1 MNPLSFLKRNKDA
14 VQSDVNK
21 QMEEADNDDDSE
33 VNIGTKVKIVA
44 AMLVVAVATFVAL
57 WVQEPTDLKIDV
69 ISGTSIAD
77 ETVPDTEQ
85 AVRETTMVA
94 AAETAYP
101 VLAEV
106 SITDFTFTP
115 ANMTVKKG
123 TTVVWSN
130 MDPVDHTVTADT
142 FSSSTIEPG
151 DSYTYTFDT
160 AGEYLYS
167 CAFHPQMTGK
177 IIVTDE
183 SAETDEAP
191 DTTSTVTEPPRDL
204 EDLYP
209 ALSTTNDL
217 DEETAVGTDLLSVT
231 TDTVAL
237 NDLDKPP
244 AEEPLLVTFDAE
256 DLMASGEVREE
267 TTAAIRESDKLAKSG
282 PEDVLYVFA
291 LAAIL
296 YFNRRKIAGVLS

>member
-1 MNPLSFLKRNKDA
+1 MNPLSFLKRNKDTA
-14 VQSDVNK
+14 QTPVNK
-21 QMEEADNDDDSE
+21 RAEDADYDDDSE
-33 VNIGTKVKIVA
+33 INIGTKVKIVA
-44 AMLVVAVATFVAL
+44 AMLVVAVATYVAL
-57 WVQEPTDLKIDV
+57 WVQEPADIKIDV
-69 ISGTSIAD
+69 LSGTTIAE
-77 ETVPDTEQ
+77 ETALDNEP
-85 AVRETTMVA
+85 AVSETTMVA
-94 AAETAYP
+94 AADTDFP

-123 TTVVWSN
+123 TTVVWTN

-142 FSSSTIEPG
+142 FSSSTLESG

-160 AGEYLYS
+160 AGEYPYS

-183 SAETDEAP
+183 VAETDEAP
-191 DTTSTVTEPPRDL
+191 DTTSTETEPPRDL

-209 ALSTTNDL
+209 ALSTAGDL

-231 TDTVAL
+231 TDTAAL
-237 NDLDKPP
+237 NDLDEPP
-244 AEEPLLVTFDAE
+244 SDEPLMVTFDAE
-256 DLMASGEVREE
+256 ELIASGEVREDA
-267 TTAAIRESDKLAKSG
+267 TAAIQESDKLAKSG

-291 LAAIL
+291 FAAIL
-296 YFNRRKIAGVLS
+296 YFNRRKISGVLS

>member
-1 MNPLSFLKRNKDA
+1 MNPLSFLKRNKETA
-14 VQSDVNK
+14 QNPVNNQPK
-21 QMEEADNDDDSE
+21 EEDYDDDSE
-33 VNIGTKVKIVA
+33 INIGTKVKIVS
-44 AMLVVAVATFVAL
+44 AMLVVAVATYVAL
-57 WVQEPTDLKIDV
+57 WVQEPADMKIDV
-69 ISGTSIAD
+69 ISGTTIAD
-77 ETVPDTEQ
+77 ETVKESEPM
-85 AVRETTMVA
+85 VRETTMVA
-94 AAETAYP
+94 ATDTAYP

-106 SITDFTFTP
+106 AITDFTFTP

-123 TTVVWSN
+123 TTVVWTN

-142 FSSSTIEPG
+142 FSSSTIEAG
-151 DSYTYTFDT
+151 DSYTYTFDA

-183 SAETDEAP
+183 AAETDEMMV
-191 DTTSTVTEPPRDL
+191 TTSTVSEPPRDL

-209 ALSTTNDL
+209 ALSTTDTL
-217 DEETAVGTDLLSVT
+217 DQETAVGTDLLSVT

-237 NDLDKPP
+237 NDLDEPP
-244 AEEPLLVTFDAE
+244 AETPLMVTFNAE
-256 DLMASGEVREE
+256 DLLASGAVREE
-267 TTAAIRESDKLAKSG
+267 MSAAIQESDKLTKSG

-291 LAAIL
+291 FAAIL